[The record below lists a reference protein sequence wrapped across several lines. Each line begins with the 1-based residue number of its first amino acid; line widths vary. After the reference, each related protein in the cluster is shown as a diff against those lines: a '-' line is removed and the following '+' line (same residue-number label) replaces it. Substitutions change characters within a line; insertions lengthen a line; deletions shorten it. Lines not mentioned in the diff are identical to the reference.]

1 MSTKD
6 LVRHMRLSGLF
17 SDPAS
22 VDFIEKVMA
31 GAGFAPGTRLALS
44 PGILKMRSASPCLA
58 EDGGEE
64 GRQQQQQQ
72 QQQQQ
77 HQHQHQ
83 HKQQQQQPL
92 PRARVKPTPP
102 NHDDAVLESEEIIF
116 SVVDELLL
124 KSGASAADVDVVVTT
139 CSCFAPVPSLA
150 ASVVNRFGMRAD
162 VLTASLVRVSCR
174 ERFGLS
180 GGGGERKKKGG
191 KLAHPEKSDLDLS
204 RKKKPE
210 HSQKIDQAG
219 AGCGGNVVV
228 IDLAARVL
236 RSLPRST
243 KGRFAVVVCTE
254 NITNNW
260 SVAFFFPLFFFL
272 APRPRLRGPLETR
285 EKLTNSKKTQKKKLP
300 PPGTP
305 ATISP
310 CFSATPFSAPAG
322 QPAS

>member
-1 MSTKD
+1 
-6 LVRHMRLSGLF
+6 MRLSGLF

-31 GAGFAPGTRLALS
+31 GAGFAPATRLALS
-44 PGILKMRSASPCLA
+44 PGILKMRSASPCPA

-64 GRQQQQQQ
+64 GRQQQQHQQQHQQQQ

-83 HKQQQQQPL
+83 HQQQQQQQQQPL

-124 KSGASAADVDVVVTT
+124 KSGASATDVDVVVTT

-180 GGGGERKKKGG
+180 GGGKKKKGG
-191 KLAHPEKSDLDLS
+191 KLAHPEKSDLDLF
-204 RKKKPE
+204 RKPPPE

-260 SVAFFFPLFFFL
+260 SVAFLPPLFFSRTPTS
-272 APRPRLRGPLETR
+272 AARPPRDERKTH
-285 EKLTNSKKTQKKKLP
+285 KLKKN
-300 PPGTP
+300 
-305 ATISP
+305 
-310 CFSATPFSAPAG
+310 
-322 QPAS
+322 

>member
-72 QQQQQ
+72 QQQQQHQ

-162 VLTASLVRVSCR
+162 VLTASLVRVSCL
-174 ERFGLS
+174 ERFWLS
-180 GGGGERKKKGG
+180 GGGRKERKREENWLTQKNPTSTSLEKKNPNILKKSIRPEPAAAGTSSSSIWLPASCVPC
-191 KLAHPEKSDLDLS
+191 LARRRAGSPSSSAPRTSPITGQLLS
-204 RKKKPE
+204 FFP
-210 HSQKIDQAG
+210 S
-219 AGCGGNVVV
+219 
-228 IDLAARVL
+228 
-236 RSLPRST
+236 
-243 KGRFAVVVCTE
+243 
-254 NITNNW
+254 
-260 SVAFFFPLFFFL
+260 FFFSHPDLGCA
-272 APRPRLRGPLETR
+272 APSRR
-285 EKLTNSKKTQKKKLP
+285 EKNSQTQKKLKKKNFRP
-300 PPGTP
+300 
-305 ATISP
+305 
-310 CFSATPFSAPAG
+310 
-322 QPAS
+322 QVHRQR

>member
-31 GAGFAPGTRLALS
+31 GAGFAPATRLALS

-180 GGGGERKKKGG
+180 GGEKRKREENWLTQKNPTSTSLEKKPPNILKKSIRPEPAAAGTSSSSIWLPASCVPCLARGRAGSPSSSAPRTSPITGQLLSFFPSFFFSRTPTSAARPPRDERKTHKLKK
-191 KLAHPEKSDLDLS
+191 
-204 RKKKPE
+204 
-210 HSQKIDQAG
+210 
-219 AGCGGNVVV
+219 N
-228 IDLAARVL
+228 
-236 RSLPRST
+236 
-243 KGRFAVVVCTE
+243 
-254 NITNNW
+254 
-260 SVAFFFPLFFFL
+260 
-272 APRPRLRGPLETR
+272 
-285 EKLTNSKKTQKKKLP
+285 
-300 PPGTP
+300 
-305 ATISP
+305 
-310 CFSATPFSAPAG
+310 
-322 QPAS
+322 